1 MAGMTDNPA
10 LQALL
15 HNWFYGN
22 LYVRELAAVAFA
34 FLFASIPVTPTFHWL
49 FDDLDDRIA
58 RTANALAPVVNT
70 FKGFIPVA
78 IATHGGGIDIGLLA
92 AVAAV
97 AGHCYCPW
105 RRFDGGTGVALQLGV
120 LSGLCWP
127 AGVIYLAIWIV
138 SAAGSNYAL
147 VGSLLASAFSI
158 VSLWYLLGAP
168 AALAGVAMLL
178 LSAGRQRAAFV
189 RLSENLEPALR
200 SARAVAVRRAV
211 APVRSASVVVV
222 DGQAVQ
228 RG

>member
-1 MAGMTDNPA
+1 MTDSPA

-34 FLFASIPVTPTFHWL
+34 FLFGSIPITPAFHWL

-58 RTANALAPVVNT
+58 RTANALAPVVNA
-70 FKGFIPVA
+70 FKGFLPVA
-78 IATHGGGIDIGLLA
+78 IATHGGGIDVGLMA

-120 LSGLCWP
+120 LSALFWP
-127 AGVIYLAIWIV
+127 ASVIYLAVWLV
-138 SAAGSNYAL
+138 AATASNYAL
-147 VGSLLASAFSI
+147 VGSLLASA
-158 VSLWYLLGAP
+158 VSVVALWFFLGAS
-168 AALAGVAMLL
+168 AALAGVAILVL
-178 LSAGRQRAAFV
+178 AAGRQRAAFV
-189 RLSENLEPALR
+189 RLSEDREPTLR
-200 SARAVAVRRAV
+200 TARAVAVRRAA
-211 APVRSASVVVV
+211 APARTASVIVM

-228 RG
+228 RV